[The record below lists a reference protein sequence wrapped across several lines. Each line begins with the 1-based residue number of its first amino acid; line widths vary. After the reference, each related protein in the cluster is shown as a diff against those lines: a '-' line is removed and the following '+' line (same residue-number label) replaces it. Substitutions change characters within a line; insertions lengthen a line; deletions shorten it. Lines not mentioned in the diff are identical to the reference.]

1 MNIASENGKKKKNF
15 WARFWPIWAPNFVV
29 GFTSRKLEIAPSYHP
44 MQSPGKLTNQASG
57 NGKKT

>member
-1 MNIASENGKKKKNF
+1 MAKKKKQF